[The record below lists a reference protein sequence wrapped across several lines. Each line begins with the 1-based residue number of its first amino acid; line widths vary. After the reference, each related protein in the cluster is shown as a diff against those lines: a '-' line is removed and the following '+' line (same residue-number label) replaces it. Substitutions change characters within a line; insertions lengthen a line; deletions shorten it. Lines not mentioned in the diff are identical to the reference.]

1 MATAAKGRSN
11 QGKNGG
17 YSNYSADADVDMV
30 DDNKSDSLAIL
41 LIVLLL
47 VILLLIIPLIAWMYV
62 DVRQM
67 ELRVNKALTRIEGK

>member
-1 MATAAKGRSN
+1 MA
-11 QGKNGG
+11 
-17 YSNYSADADVDMV
+17 

-41 LIVLLL
+41 LIILLL
-47 VILLLIIPLIAWMYV
+47 VILLLLIPLIAWMYV

>member
-1 MATAAKGRSN
+1 MATGAKGGSN
-11 QGKNGG
+11 KGKNGG
-17 YSNYSADADVDMV
+17 YSNYSADADVAMA

-41 LIVLLL
+41 LIVVLLVVLLL
-47 VILLLIIPLIAWMYV
+47 LIPLIAWMYV

>member
-1 MATAAKGRSN
+1 MATQAKSRSN

-17 YSNYSADADVDMV
+17 FSNYSAVADVDMV
-30 DDNKSDSLAIL
+30 NDSNSDSLAIL
-41 LIVLLL
+41 LIMILL
-47 VILLLIIPLIAWMYV
+47 VILLFLVPLIAWMYV

>member
-1 MATAAKGRSN
+1 MA
-11 QGKNGG
+11 
-17 YSNYSADADVDMV
+17 

-47 VILLLIIPLIAWMYV
+47 VVLLLLIPLIAWMYV

-67 ELRVNKALTRIEGK
+67 ELRVNKALVRIEGK

>member
-1 MATAAKGRSN
+1 MATSSKGRPN

-17 YSNYSADADVDMV
+17 FSNYSSDANVDMAN
-30 DDNKSDSLAIL
+30 DSQSDSLAIL
-41 LIVLLL
+41 LIVVLL
-47 VILLLIIPLIAWMYV
+47 VILLLIVPLIAWMYV

>member
-1 MATAAKGRSN
+1 MATSAKGRSN

-17 YSNYSADADVDMV
+17 FSNYSADADVVMGNDSQ
-30 DDNKSDSLAIL
+30 SDSLAIL
-41 LIVLLL
+41 LIVVLL
-47 VILLLIIPLIAWMYV
+47 VILLLIVPLIAWMYV

>member
-1 MATAAKGRSN
+1 MA
-11 QGKNGG
+11 
-17 YSNYSADADVDMV
+17 

-47 VILLLIIPLIAWMYV
+47 VVLLLLIPLIAWMYV

>member
-17 YSNYSADADVDMV
+17 FSNYSADADVDMA
-30 DDNKSDSLAIL
+30 NDSQHDTLAIL
-41 LIVLLL
+41 LIVVLLVVLLL
-47 VILLLIIPLIAWMYV
+47 LIPLIAWMYV

>member
-1 MATAAKGRSN
+1 MATSTKGRPN

-17 YSNYSADADVDMV
+17 FSSYSSDNDVRL
-30 DDNKSDSLAIL
+30 DNDSQSDSLAIL
-41 LIVLLL
+41 LIVVLLIILLLL
-47 VILLLIIPLIAWMYV
+47 VPLIAWMYV

>member
-1 MATAAKGRSN
+1 MATSAKGRSN

-17 YSNYSADADVDMV
+17 FSNYSADADVVMG
-30 DDNKSDSLAIL
+30 NDSKHDTLAIL
-41 LIVLLL
+41 LIVVLL
-47 VILLLIIPLIAWMYV
+47 VVLLLIIPLIAWMYV

>member
-17 YSNYSADADVDMV
+17 YSNYSADADVAM
-30 DDNKSDSLAIL
+30 DNDSQSDSLAIL
-41 LIVLLL
+41 LIVVLL
-47 VILLLIIPLIAWMYV
+47 VILLLLVPLIAWMYV

>member
-1 MATAAKGRSN
+1 MATASKGGSN
-11 QGKNGG
+11 QRKNGG
-17 YSNYSADADVDMV
+17 YSNYSADANVDMA
-30 DDNKSDSLAIL
+30 NDSQHDTFAII